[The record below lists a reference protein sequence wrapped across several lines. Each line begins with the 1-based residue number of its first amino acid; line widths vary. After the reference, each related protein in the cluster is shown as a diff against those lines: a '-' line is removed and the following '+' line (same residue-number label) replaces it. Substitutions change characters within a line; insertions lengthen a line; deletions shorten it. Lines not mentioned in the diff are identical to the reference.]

1 MLTNTY
7 QSYYQY
13 QIGGCLPE
21 DSPTYVIR
29 QADFELYE
37 ALKAGEFCYVLNSR
51 QMGKSS
57 LLVRTMQKLYSEGF
71 ACATIDISDIG
82 NRQVSLDQWYGSV
95 AYKLL
100 SNFNLFNPLEFMT
113 WWRERQLISPVQRL
127 GELIEEVLLPNI
139 SQKIVI
145 FIDEIDSVLSFQESL
160 DDFFTLIR
168 SCYNKRAHKSDF
180 QRITFALLG
189 VATPSDLITDP
200 TRTPFNI
207 GHAIELQGF
216 QFDESQP
223 LLKGL
228 EGKVNNSSLVLHEI
242 LNWTGGQPFLTQK
255 LCKLIVQFPQ
265 EGVSNDGITT
275 NFVREI
281 VKQSIIDNWEANDEP
296 THLKTIRDR
305 VLRNQQTAS
314 RLLGLYQKILHAI
327 PPQSPL
333 IRGENDPPQPPLIR
347 GEKMPPEL
355 PREGGILADDSPEQT
370 ELRLSGLV
378 VRNDGKLTIY
388 NRIYA
393 EIFNINWV
401 EKTLENLRPYAESL
415 TAWLASNCQDE
426 SRLLRGQALLDAQ
439 EWANGKSLSNQD
451 YQFLASS
458 QELEY
463 TRLCQKEE
471 QNQAEITQLRRE
483 NELLEELAKEQEKRK
498 ETIAQLQREK
508 LLRMQIFTGGAVLI
522 TAFLIGAFWIKPSL
536 EERNNKIMTL
546 SYFSDALLDGN
557 QRVEALLESVK
568 AVREMEFSLGVSS
581 DVRMRVLMSLEQV
594 VYTFKERHQL
604 RGENNHFNF
613 VTFSPDSSFLVTAN
627 DDNTINLWKRD
638 GTLKTTFKAHKSK
651 IRKVTFSP
659 EGLLLASASDDHT
672 IKLWQL
678 NGELMQVL
686 QGHNGKVTSVIF
698 SPNGKLL
705 ASASEDKTIKFW
717 TANGEELVTL
727 NGHDSPVTSLSF
739 SRDNQ
744 LLASGSKDGT
754 VIVWSLAKIFNE
766 GNVVQKEVTSKGKL
780 LVFSEEKN
788 SGIVSVNFSPDGT
801 ILAAASA
808 DGAVR
813 IWRKDGSPLSLLKHR
828 QPLTSISFSP
838 DSQMIVSGCIDQLVR
853 VWKIDGKLLKTLKGH
868 SAGVWSV
875 NFSHDGEM
883 LASASADGMVMLWN
897 FNFDD
902 LLREGCNLL
911 RNYSMEN
918 PQFTTRESRD
928 ICNGIET
935 PGKMRSR
942 LPD

>member
-1 MLTNTY
+1 MKMMTNTY

-57 LLVRTMQKLYSEGF
+57 LLVRTMQKLSAEGF

-160 DDFFTLIR
+160 DDFFALIR

-216 QFDESQP
+216 QFNESQP

-228 EGKVNNSSLVLHEI
+228 EGKFNNPSLVLHEI

-265 EGVSNDGITT
+265 QSVSNDGITT

-305 VLRNQQTAS
+305 VLRNQQSAS

-327 PPQSPL
+327 PPQ
-333 IRGENDPPQPPLIR
+333 PPLIR
-347 GEKMPPEL
+347 GEKIPPEL

-471 QNQAEITQLRRE
+471 QNQAEICQLRRE
-483 NELLEELAKEQEKRK
+483 NELLEQLAKEQEKRK

-508 LLRMQIFTGGAVLI
+508 LLRMQIFTGGAALI
-522 TAFLIGAFWIKPSL
+522 AAFLIGAFWIKPSL

-638 GTLKTTFKAHKSK
+638 GTLKTTFKAHQSK

-659 EGLLLASASDDHT
+659 DGLLLASASDDRT

-686 QGHNGKVTSVIF
+686 QGHQGKVTSVIF

-717 TANGEELVTL
+717 TPNGEELVTL

-739 SRDNQ
+739 SHDNQ

-875 NFSHDGEM
+875 NFSPDGEM

-897 FNFDD
+897 FNLDD
-902 LLREGCNLL
+902 LLREGCNLI

-942 LPD
+942 LGD

>member
-1 MLTNTY
+1 MSRLTKMLTNTY
-7 QSYYQY
+7 QSSYQY

-57 LLVRTMQKLYSEGF
+57 LLVRTMQKLSSEGF

-207 GHAIELQGF
+207 GHAIELHGF

-228 EGKVNNSSLVLHEI
+228 EGKVNHPSLVLREI

-265 EGVSNDGITT
+265 EGVSHDGITT
-275 NFVREI
+275 DFVREI

-333 IRGENDPPQPPLIR
+333 RNGEKTPPLLR
-347 GEKMPPEL
+347 V
-355 PREGGILADDSPEQT
+355 EGGILADDSPEQT

-378 VRNDGKLTIY
+378 VRNEGKLTIS

-401 EKTLENLRPYAESL
+401 EKILENLRPYAESL

-508 LLRMQIFTGGAVLI
+508 VLRMQIFTGGAALI
-522 TAFLIGAFWIKPSL
+522 AAFLIGAFWIKPSL

-557 QRVEALLESVK
+557 QRVEALLESLK
-568 AVREMEFSLGVSS
+568 AVREMEFSLGVTS

-594 VYTFKERHQL
+594 VYTFKE
-604 RGENNHFNF
+604 
-613 VTFSPDSSFLVTAN
+613 
-627 DDNTINLWKRD
+627 
-638 GTLKTTFKAHKSK
+638 
-651 IRKVTFSP
+651 
-659 EGLLLASASDDHT
+659 
-672 IKLWQL
+672 
-678 NGELMQVL
+678 
-686 QGHNGKVTSVIF
+686 
-698 SPNGKLL
+698 
-705 ASASEDKTIKFW
+705 
-717 TANGEELVTL
+717 
-727 NGHDSPVTSLSF
+727 
-739 SRDNQ
+739 
-744 LLASGSKDGT
+744 
-754 VIVWSLAKIFNE
+754 
-766 GNVVQKEVTSKGKL
+766 
-780 LVFSEEKN
+780 
-788 SGIVSVNFSPDGT
+788 
-801 ILAAASA
+801 
-808 DGAVR
+808 
-813 IWRKDGSPLSLLKHR
+813 
-828 QPLTSISFSP
+828 
-838 DSQMIVSGCIDQLVR
+838 
-853 VWKIDGKLLKTLKGH
+853 
-868 SAGVWSV
+868 
-875 NFSHDGEM
+875 
-883 LASASADGMVMLWN
+883 
-897 FNFDD
+897 
-902 LLREGCNLL
+902 
-911 RNYSMEN
+911 
-918 PQFTTRESRD
+918 
-928 ICNGIET
+928 
-935 PGKMRSR
+935 
-942 LPD
+942 

>member
-1 MLTNTY
+1 MKMMTNTY

-57 LLVRTMQKLYSEGF
+57 LLVRTMQKLSAEGF

-160 DDFFTLIR
+160 DDFFALIR

-216 QFDESQP
+216 QFNESQP

-228 EGKVNNSSLVLHEI
+228 EGKFNNPSLVLHEI

-265 EGVSNDGITT
+265 QSVSNDGITT

-305 VLRNQQTAS
+305 VLRNQQSAS

-327 PPQSPL
+327 PPQ
-333 IRGENDPPQPPLIR
+333 PPLIR
-347 GEKMPPEL
+347 GEKIPPEL

-471 QNQAEITQLRRE
+471 QNQAEICQLRRE
-483 NELLEELAKEQEKRK
+483 NELLEQLAKEQEKRK

-508 LLRMQIFTGGAVLI
+508 LLRMQIFTGGAALI
-522 TAFLIGAFWIKPSL
+522 AAFLIGAFWIKPSL

-638 GTLKTTFKAHKSK
+638 GTLKTTFKAHQSK

-659 EGLLLASASDDHT
+659 DGLLLASASDDRT

-686 QGHNGKVTSVIF
+686 QGHQGKVTSVIF

-717 TANGEELVTL
+717 TPNGEELVTL

-739 SRDNQ
+739 SHDNQ
-744 LLASGSKDGT
+744 
-754 VIVWSLAKIFNE
+754 
-766 GNVVQKEVTSKGKL
+766 
-780 LVFSEEKN
+780 
-788 SGIVSVNFSPDGT
+788 
-801 ILAAASA
+801 
-808 DGAVR
+808 
-813 IWRKDGSPLSLLKHR
+813 
-828 QPLTSISFSP
+828 
-838 DSQMIVSGCIDQLVR
+838 
-853 VWKIDGKLLKTLKGH
+853 
-868 SAGVWSV
+868 
-875 NFSHDGEM
+875 
-883 LASASADGMVMLWN
+883 
-897 FNFDD
+897 
-902 LLREGCNLL
+902 
-911 RNYSMEN
+911 Y
-918 PQFTTRESRD
+918 
-928 ICNGIET
+928 
-935 PGKMRSR
+935 
-942 LPD
+942 

>member
-57 LLVRTMQKLYSEGF
+57 LLVRTMQRLSSEGF

-82 NRQVSLDQWYGSV
+82 NRQVSLEQWYGSV

-160 DDFFTLIR
+160 DDFFALIR

-216 QFDESQP
+216 EFDESQP

-228 EGKVNNSSLVLHEI
+228 EGKVNNPSLVLREI

-255 LCKLIVQFPQ
+255 LCKLVVQFQ
-265 EGVSNDGITT
+265 SEEVSTDDIPT

-281 VKQSIIDNWEANDEP
+281 VQQSIINNWEANDEP

-305 VLRNQQTAS
+305 VLRNQQSAS

-327 PPQSPL
+327 
-333 IRGENDPPQPPLIR
+333 DPPQPPLIR
-347 GEKMPPEL
+347 GEKTPPL
-355 PREGGILADDSPEQT
+355 LRGEGGINADDSPEQT

-388 NRIYA
+388 NHIYA

-401 EKTLENLRPYAESL
+401 EKILENLRPYGESL
-415 TAWLASNCQDE
+415 TAWLASNCEDE

-471 QNQAEITQLRRE
+471 QNQSEITQLRRE

-508 LLRMQIFTGGAVLI
+508 LLRMQIFTGGAALI
-522 TAFLIGAFWIKPSL
+522 AAFLIGAFWIKPSL

-557 QRVEALLESVK
+557 QRVEALLESLK

-581 DVRMRVLMSLEQV
+581 DIRMRVLMSLEQV
-594 VYTFKERHQL
+594 VSTFKERHQL

-638 GTLKTTFKAHKSK
+638 GTLKTAFKAHKSK

-659 EGLLLASASDDHT
+659 DGLLLASASDDRT

-686 QGHNGKVTSVIF
+686 QGHQGKVTSVIF

-705 ASASEDKTIKFW
+705 ASASEDKRIKFW
-717 TANGEELVTL
+717 TPNGEELVTL

-739 SRDNQ
+739 SRDNK

-766 GNVVQKEVTSKGKL
+766 GNVVQKEVTSQGKL

-808 DGAVR
+808 DGSVR

-838 DSQMIVSGCIDQLVR
+838 DSQMLVSGCIDQLVR

-868 SAGVWSV
+868 SAGVSSV
-875 NFSHDGEM
+875 NFSPDGEM

-897 FNFDD
+897 FNLDD
-902 LLREGCNLL
+902 LLREGCNLI
-911 RNYSMEN
+911 RNYTLEN
-918 PQFTTRESRD
+918 PQFTTRESHD
-928 ICNGIET
+928 LCNGIET

-942 LPD
+942 LGD